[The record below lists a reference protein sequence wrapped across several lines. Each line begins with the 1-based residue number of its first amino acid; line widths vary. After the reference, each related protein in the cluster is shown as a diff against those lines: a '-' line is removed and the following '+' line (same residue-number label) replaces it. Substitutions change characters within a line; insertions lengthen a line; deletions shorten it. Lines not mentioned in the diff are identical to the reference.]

1 MQQEEALNAIV
12 HAVLE
17 ERALVEDPDWD
28 TFVVIASITAAVSDM
43 AAYRYSGDGPGKP
56 TPLMNTGFQS
66 FRDLQAAMTPP
77 DGEPWE
83 IAIIKIDRDTK
94 RGSANFVYSAEADL
108 WRITPESASRIA
120 EAARPTPA
128 DFA

>member
-1 MQQEEALNAIV
+1 MARQADAADGRRASRLSAISKRRR
-12 HAVLE
+12 H
-17 ERALVEDPDWD
+17 RP
-28 TFVVIASITAAVSDM
+28 TVS
-43 AAYRYSGDGPGKP
+43 
-56 TPLMNTGFQS
+56 
-66 FRDLQAAMTPP
+66 
-77 DGEPWE
+77 PWE

-108 WRITPESASRIA
+108 WRVTPESASRIA